1 MSVRLIEG
9 GRVELSGRCSI
20 EDAEVL
26 LRHLIADPRR
36 SIEWSTCEHLHCAVL
51 QVLLAARP
59 LAHGTP
65 ADPFL
70 RQHIVPLLQSNS
82 SRNP

>member
-9 GRVELSGRCSI
+9 GRVELSGHCTI

-36 SIEWSTCEHLHCAVL
+36 GIEWSSCEHLHCAVL

-59 LAHGTP
+59 PVLGTP
-65 ADPFL
+65 ADAFL
-70 RQHIVPLLQSNS
+70 SQHIAPLLPSNS